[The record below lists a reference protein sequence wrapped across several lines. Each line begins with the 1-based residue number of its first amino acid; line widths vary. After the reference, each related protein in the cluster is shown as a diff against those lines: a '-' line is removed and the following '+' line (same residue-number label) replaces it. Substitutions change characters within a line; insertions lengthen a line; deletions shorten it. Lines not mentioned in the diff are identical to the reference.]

1 MHYFWKNQTN
11 KAAFEYSR
19 KLIAHHSKSFYISA
33 RLLPIERRWAT
44 YALYGF
50 CRYVDNLIDNPR
62 KRTKDELLK
71 EIDNIAIELR
81 IASRTGESEHPIILA
96 FIVSASFFGIPI
108 EHALDLVSGVKM
120 DLEHTHYETFD
131 DLYPFCYRVAGVV
144 GIMMTHILGQT
155 DKRAFYYAEKLGIA
169 MQLTNILR
177 DIREDKTMGRI
188 YLPLD
193 ELKLFG
199 VTKKQIINERMSPNL
214 RNLMEFQVN
223 RAEEYYER
231 SKLGVPMLQTE
242 SQFAIYSAINIYR
255 KILQKITE
263 RGFNPFLGRVF
274 VPNKQKLTILLR
286 EIFRSKLI
294 ITQGQSTTIQ

>member
-1 MHYFWKNQTN
+1 MHFWKKPSH

-50 CRYVDNLIDNPR
+50 CRYVDNLIDTPR
-62 KRTKDELLK
+62 QRTQAELLK
-71 EIDNIAIELR
+71 EIDDIAIELQ
-81 IASRTGESEHPIILA
+81 IASRTGESEHPIIRA
-96 FIVSASFFGIPI
+96 FTVSANFFDIPI
-108 EHALDLVSGVKM
+108 ECALDLVSGVKM

-155 DKRAFYYAEKLGIA
+155 NKNAFYYAEKLGIA

-177 DIREDKTMGRI
+177 DIQEDKNMGRI

-193 ELKLFG
+193 ELELFG
-199 VTKKQIINERMSPNL
+199 VTKEQIINEIMSPNL

-223 RAEEYYER
+223 RAEEYYEK
-231 SKLGVPMLQTE
+231 SKSGVPMLQKE
-242 SQFAIYSAINIYR
+242 SQFAVYSAINIYR

-263 RGFNPFLGRVF
+263 RDFNPFLGRVF
-274 VPNKQKLTILLR
+274 VPNKQKLTILLQ

-294 ITQGQSTTIQ
+294 VVQGQSTTIQ